1 MQHCPSCKSKI
12 VAGALFCDV
21 CGETLSQVQVARKLR
36 QTSFDNIKDAK
47 EGLLS
52 PGERIKSK
60 HTYLI
65 EEAIARSGFGA
76 TFRATRLSDKKTVL
90 IKQMLDQTAYDQFK
104 DQLLKSFKREAK
116 FLRKI
121 KHPAFPRGYEYF
133 ERNRSFYLVMDFI
146 NGKELSKAIDE
157 YKAANGKV
165 LLGTLE
171 GMSAGTKSFSWEVP
185 KDFLTG
191 GVAKKQ
197 FKIAATTKPIQLG
210 FYLCTAKGGDKT
222 CQNKKVRDINEIFT
236 EHLTKKPKAGEE
248 ERVIFY
254 QYFLVD
260 DRGLTAFQGYPKGE
274 QQFDELKKYAGVR
287 KFQGEKINEGIDKAK
302 AALTTLVSLPVVFN
316 KDSLTIELPK
326 YDVAACAK
334 IQKEN

>member
-1 MQHCPSCKSKI
+1 MQQKQLLLLTGVILLI
-12 VAGALFCDV
+12 VGALVFRTRSRVAILTQVPPTEIVTSAPSLEPIIIDSKRSPAPQMI
-21 CGETLSQVQVARKLR
+21 SQTQIKEWVKNDITERQLDMKSVALP
-36 QTSFDNIKDAK
+36 K
-47 EGLLS
+47 EGADSLLNVELKLKLGCM
-52 PGERIKSK
+52 PGDAD
-60 HTYLI
+60 
-65 EEAIARSGFGA
+65 AIA
-76 TFRATRLSDKKTVL
+76 
-90 IKQMLDQTAYDQFK
+90 
-104 DQLLKSFKREAK
+104 
-116 FLRKI
+116 
-121 KHPAFPRGYEYF
+121 
-133 ERNRSFYLVMDFI
+133 MD
-146 NGKELSKAIDE
+146 L
-157 YKAANGKV
+157 KAANGKV

-236 EHLTKKPKAGEE
+236 EHLTNKPKAGEE

-260 DRGLTAFQGYPKGE
+260 DRGLTTFQGYPKGE

-287 KFQGEKINEGIDKAK
+287 KFQGEKVNEGIDKAK